1 MRKSLFFLLITH
13 IGTIISIKQLAEQW
27 RTIVVCL
34 AGLVGMIGLGYA
46 VGQIFMSL
54 KRESK

>member
-13 IGTIISIKQLAEQW
+13 IGTIIIVKQLAEQW

-34 AGLVGMIGLGYA
+34 AGMIGLGYA
-46 VGQIFMSL
+46 VVQIFMSL
-54 KRESK
+54 KRE

>member
-13 IGTIISIKQLAEQW
+13 IGTIISVKQLAEQW

-46 VGQIFMSL
+46 VGQFFMSL
-54 KRESK
+54 KRE